1 MSAVKKKCDICI
13 GQKIFSPSEAD
24 YYSDL
29 NGMNICSN
37 HLERSAYEILDDRQ
51 PLRFCSAYIL
61 ADGRRRCKLLAR
73 HGVVGSDGIAV
84 CGKHVR
90 CLGHSTTTS
99 LPCKM
104 KDCINLNSAFLC
116 RHHAEPIP
124 TQTTRT
130 LNRHL
135 MTVSSSPTQARTP
148 TRNLAT
154 FIPSTV
160 RTIIDVPPLTP
171 EQREQIVTVISE
183 VVNQLNDLSLA
194 VRGSENIPVASQV
207 ETAETQSSVGP
218 FSSRMR

>member
-1 MSAVKKKCDICI
+1 
-13 GQKIFSPSEAD
+13 
-24 YYSDL
+24 
-29 NGMNICSN
+29 
-37 HLERSAYEILDDRQ
+37 
-51 PLRFCSAYIL
+51 
-61 ADGRRRCKLLAR
+61 
-73 HGVVGSDGIAV
+73 
-84 CGKHVR
+84 
-90 CLGHSTTTS
+90 
-99 LPCKM
+99 M

-135 MTVSSSPTQARTP
+135 MTVSSSPTQARNP

-207 ETAETQSSVGP
+207 ETTETQSSVGP

>member
-124 TQTTRT
+124 TQ
-130 LNRHL
+130 
-135 MTVSSSPTQARTP
+135 ARTP

-154 FIPSTV
+154 VIPSPV

-207 ETAETQSSVGP
+207 ETTETQSSVGP

>member
-1 MSAVKKKCDICI
+1 MSGVKKKCDICI
-13 GQKIFSPSEAD
+13 GQQIFSPSEAD

-51 PLRFCSAYIL
+51 PSRFCSAYIL
-61 ADGRRRCKLLAR
+61 GDGRRRCKLLAR
-73 HGVVGSDGIAV
+73 YGVVGSDGIAV

-124 TQTTRT
+124 TQ
-130 LNRHL
+130 
-135 MTVSSSPTQARTP
+135 ARTP

-154 FIPSTV
+154 VIPSTV

-207 ETAETQSSVGP
+207 ETTETQSSVGP